1 MVPLVQKCARAS
13 RPFVVNKRKC
23 VITTCSLNNQPQSQ
37 HKESTSSFTASSGI
51 FRRDLLL
58 TVAASALAT
67 LAFPR
72 ESCAAENAAVTSSL
86 GRYVKRKKLDRI
98 DSYVAPL
105 LTAREQLI
113 RIGRV
118 MGASPKD
125 ARQLLRSGS
134 FSGLRASV
142 RAIGDYQA
150 ERGADYELL
159 SAERA
164 TEDTKPD
171 KAVARQKLDATIAAL
186 DKLLESVPQDALNRA
201 NDMVNSLGSESEG
214 SGDGNGDGG
223 ALVVDEAELKRLGQL
238 F

>member
-1 MVPLVQKCARAS
+1 MQ
-13 RPFVVNKRKC
+13 
-23 VITTCSLNNQPQSQ
+23 
-37 HKESTSSFTASSGI
+37 STSSFTASSGI

-150 ERGADYELL
+150 ERGAGKEAGTAVVTAFFSALEKLDYELL